1 MNGFLGRRMLK
12 EKVSIGII
20 GTGMGCG
27 ATHLAIALATYMQSG
42 LGRRTAIIELSGKNE
57 LKDMIQKEGNKN
69 QTLVGVHYF
78 TDLGVGKM
86 PEIMNS
92 KYEVFVLDLGSDYAL
107 AREEFLRCDRKIVTG
122 SISPWKVSAYEHF
135 LKKVMETENITSWE
149 FLILFANMSD
159 KKKIQKKYGVQM
171 ISIPWIENPFYLKK
185 EDMMFLN
192 KII

>member
-1 MNGFLGRRMLK
+1 
-12 EKVSIGII
+12 
-20 GTGMGCG
+20 
-27 ATHLAIALATYMQSG
+27 
-42 LGRRTAIIELSGKNE
+42 
-57 LKDMIQKEGNKN
+57 MIQKEGNKN

-92 KYEVFVLDLGSDYAL
+92 KYEVFVLDLGSDYTL
-107 AREEFLRCDRKIVTG
+107 AREEFLRCDRKIVIG

-135 LKKVMETENITSWE
+135 IKKVMETENITSWE
-149 FLILFANMSD
+149 FLILFANLSD
-159 KKKIQKKYGVQM
+159 KKKIQKRYGVQM